1 MKRIV
6 AALGLL
12 AGMAV
17 AQSEVEISVTI
28 RDFPLGHSD
37 FESWD
42 FNSGNGGECAE
53 GSGDRTT
60 SLATPENAICFE
72 GDTYLPCS
80 EGGEPLYYGQDDC
93 NDAIAKRGYTNGP
106 DATIKGNACWK
117 NRVYVT
123 RGMVAEDLDYSDCSA
138 EEMTDVRTK
147 AYCARPVKAA
157 DLCHNSRFDD
167 WFSKDGY
174 EGKKITDV
182 LTFEKE
188 PSGSGYF
195 KIQYDFNTR
204 YDWNGFGEDNGYF
217 PLDSYVRAE
226 DPNTFGLQSLNVW
239 CPDAGAVSYDLN
251 ANCKAWQAA
260 GGPLDES
267 AAVKAAQ
274 DRGIMNKLHN
284 YGFTVAGVAPFKYKP
299 GNGEIFQFIGDDDMW
314 IFIDG
319 KLVADLGGTHSAA
332 PATIRLDEVAAKH
345 SAQFGHDWSEGTTHV
360 INFYYAERQ
369 TDGSNLMMR
378 LTLSG
383 LLPSPFGA
391 PIINKA
397 ETYGSGSDAYTLLY
411 VSNKL
416 NLDAFNNYYLNNN
429 NKFAI
434 LVDKVNGDTL
444 GYKIT
449 SIAYKSDQGA
459 AGQVYEIKGGVC
471 LDAGCTTLGP
481 LTTGDS
487 LAFNVRSIEL
497 ELEHPLYLTSDD
509 PQIVNERGKA
519 VVLPRWGRN
528 STTLPKP
535 DPKVDIVD
543 VSVKKP
549 NFDVE
554 TMFTGGTITT
564 TPAVSNPSI
573 IQTYVDESKQSS
585 ALSGT
590 SVNGFGAASNNTLP
604 TNKTGEMILTAYPSS
619 TDPNWKNNLP
629 ADFGLPPEASLGI
642 FGTVDGTAGSFL
654 KNGFPGES
662 NLDGSMKVSPTRCVT
677 DKNDNVN
684 CMSFTFDVKQPFKI
698 NVTVFD
704 HLGHFITQ
712 YKESISE
719 QEFRYATQATALGTS
734 DVASSEACKEVN
746 GTSVNYGDANALT
759 NNGYLKVSVN
769 LYPFSQTGRRIG
781 NGVYILKV
789 DRIDEEFVGCINA
802 SGVADI
808 GENTFDRNHD
818 ESKLGWMRTK

>member
-1 MKRIV
+1 MKKIV

-17 AQSEVEISVTI
+17 AQSEVQIDVTL
-28 RDFPLGHSD
+28 RDFPLGHPD

-60 SLATPENAICFE
+60 SLATPENAVCFD

-123 RGMVAEDLDYSDCSA
+123 RGMVADELSYSDCSA
-138 EEMTDVRTK
+138 EELTDVRTK
-147 AYCARPVKAA
+147 ALCARPVKAQ
-157 DLCHNSRFDD
+157 DLCHNGNFDQ
-167 WFSKDGY
+167 WFSKNGF
-174 EGKKITDV
+174 EGKKINDV
-182 LTFEKE
+182 LVFAKE
-188 PSGSGYF
+188 PTTSYYR
-195 KIQYDFNTR
+195 IQYDFNTR
-204 YDWNGFGEDNGYF
+204 TDWNGFGEDNGYF
-217 PLDSYVRAE
+217 PLDAYVRAE

-251 ANCKAWQAA
+251 QNCKTWQAN
-260 GGPLDES
+260 GGPLDEN
-267 AAVKAAQ
+267 AAVKTAQ

-284 YGFTVAGVAPFKYKP
+284 YGFTVAGVVPFKYKP
-299 GNGEIFQFIGDDDMW
+299 GLGEVFQFIGDDDMW

-332 PATIRLDEVAAKH
+332 PATIRLDEVAANH
-345 SAQFGHDWSEGTTHV
+345 SASGADWSEGSTHV

-378 LTLSG
+378 LTVSG
-383 LLPSPFGA
+383 ILPPMFGA
-391 PIINKA
+391 PVINKA

-416 NLDAFNNYYLNNN
+416 NLDVINNNYLNNTD
-429 NKFAI
+429 KFAI
-434 LVDKVNGDTL
+434 LVDKINGDTL
-444 GYKIT
+444 GYKLT
-449 SIAYKSDQGA
+449 SIAYKSNQGA

-487 LAFNVRSIEL
+487 LAFNFRSVDGEL
-497 ELEHPLYLTSDD
+497 VHPLYLGDD
-509 PQIVNERGKA
+509 DAQIVNERGNA
-519 VVLPRWGRN
+519 VVQPRWGRN
-528 STTLPKP
+528 STTLPP
-535 DPKVDIVD
+535 IVFDPTINDAT
-543 VSVKKP
+543 VKKP

-554 TMFTGGTITT
+554 SMFTPGSTTVSVSPANSDRLNYATSDAGKTGTVTI
-564 TPAVSNPSI
+564 
-573 IQTYVDESKQSS
+573 
-585 ALSGT
+585 
-590 SVNGFGAASNNTLP
+590 NGFGSASNATLP
-604 TNKTGEMILTAYPSS
+604 PSKTGEMILTAYPSS
-619 TDPNWKNNLP
+619 TDPNWKSNLA
-629 ADFGLPPEASLGI
+629 ADFGLPSEATINGI
-642 FGTVDGTAGSFL
+642 YGVADGSTGTFL

-684 CMSFTFDVKQPFKI
+684 CLNFSLDAKQPFKL

-712 YKESISE
+712 YKESVSE
-719 QEFRYATQATALGTS
+719 QEFRYATQATAIGGT
-734 DVASSEACKEVN
+734 DVAASDACKEVN
-746 GTSVNYGDANALT
+746 GTSVKYGDPNALT
-759 NNGYLKVSVN
+759 NNGYLKVNVN
-769 LYPFSQTGRRIG
+769 IYPFSQTGRRIG
-781 NGVYILKV
+781 NGVYILKI
-789 DRIDEEFVGCINA
+789 DRIDEAFNGCMNA
-802 SGVADI
+802 SGVGDM
-808 GENTFDRNHD
+808 GENKFVRYHA